1 MKKKFITCLLCMLT
15 AICSMASD
23 NLKLWMN
30 DPVMVA
36 DGKTITYLT
45 IYQTDEDDQYW
56 NFQIEINLPAG
67 IHIAKRKSGRNMVDD
82 VTLNAD
88 RFEGLSHTISVNMP
102 DATSFKAICTNSAS
116 KQPYYNDDAD
126 GNIVSELFTVGLIAD
141 EGMTNGMYDIG
152 MYVAK
157 FVRTDGE
164 TGHSLTDCAQSKMT
178 ITGGVDDSNSII
190 YTLGT
195 SGYGTLILPFEAE
208 LPEGVSAYTCTG
220 LDGSTILMQQ
230 QATIPACTP
239 VILSGVPGTYT
250 FTGEGTPAED
260 SYTDGVLT
268 GVFRAT
274 VIDEGYV
281 LQQQNGVVGFYY
293 VDAAD
298 PKTVPANRC
307 YLSVPAEIKMF
318 TLFADDTDGIADIRD
333 TDDSKVFN
341 LEGRLV
347 GKNFKGIV
355 VKDGTKIFRKE

>member
-1 MKKKFITCLLCMLT
+1 MKKILLACLLCML
-15 AICSMASD
+15 AASHSVASD
-23 NLKLWMN
+23 KLKLWMN
-30 DPVMVA
+30 NPVMVA
-36 DGKTITYLT
+36 DGKTVTYLT
-45 IYQTDEDDQYW
+45 VYQTDEEDEYW
-56 NFQIEINLPAG
+56 NFEVRINLPAG
-67 IHIAKRKSGRNMVDD
+67 IHIAQRKQGRNMVDD
-82 VTLNAD
+82 VTLNPD
-88 RFEGLSHTISVNMP
+88 RFDGMPHTIGVNMP
-102 DATSFKAICTNSAS
+102 DATSFVAICTNMSS
-116 KQPYYNDDAD
+116 KVTYYNDDAD
-126 GNIVSELFTVGLIAD
+126 GNIVEALFTVGLIAD
-141 EGMTNGMYDIG
+141 EGMMNGMYDIDIT
-152 MYVAK
+152 VAK
-157 FVRTDGE
+157 FVRPDV
-164 TGHSLTDCAQSKMT
+164 TGHTLTDCAQSKMT
-178 ITGGVDDSNSII
+178 ITGGVDDINSII

-195 SGYGTLILPFEAE
+195 SGYGTLILPYEAE

-307 YLSVPAEIKMF
+307 YLNVPASVKMF
-318 TLFADDTDGIADIRD
+318 TFDFETVIADVKAES
-333 TDDSKVFN
+333 DSKAYD
-341 LEGRLV
+341 LSGRPAAPGMRGV
-347 GKNFKGIV
+347 V
-355 VKDGTKIFRKE
+355 VKSGRKVIVK